1 MKDILI
7 LTMVVLSLTSCNSRT
22 RNEYDTFVEM
32 SNKSEN
38 IKEICGYK
46 IGDSYN
52 TVQSKCKSDGYEV
65 TNTIETIN
73 DIIPDYVYKK
83 DMPDWSFLLAEKNGK
98 CKYVFEFY
106 KRKLCLIL
114 IKDDVKLIDNIMRDN
129 GLGIIEDSLC
139 LVCKNYPKNL
149 IHNLVGADYDYIV
162 HCYANNFVLLGCSI
176 YNGELSDV
184 IETSDDVICVSRT
197 YIDVLSN
204 NVMAQKKELGK
215 KIFGNGNSTN
225 GSNNSQKRDRGTMDD
240 NDREYWESVNREE
253 HLRKIGMDD
262 AADLEHKARIR
273 YLEGGGYHSKDG
285 GSQVHFQG
293 SKEQEEQLR
302 QMDEMGW

>member
-1 MKDILI
+1 M
-7 LTMVVLSLTSCNSRT
+7 LSLASCNSRT
-22 RNEYDTFVEM
+22 RKEYDTFAEM
-32 SNKSEN
+32 TNKSET
-38 IKEICGYK
+38 IKGICGYK

-52 TVQSKCKSDGYEV
+52 AVQAICKSARYKV
-65 TNTIETIN
+65 TNTIETYN
-73 DIIPDYVYKK
+73 DIIPDYIYKK
-83 DMPDWSFLLAEKNGK
+83 DMPDWSFLLAEKNDK

-129 GLGIIEDSLC
+129 GLGINGDSLC
-139 LVCKNYPKNL
+139 FVCKNYSRNL
-149 IHNLVGADYDYIV
+149 VHNLVGADYDYIV
-162 HCYANNFVLLGCSI
+162 RCYANNSILLGCTI

-184 IETSDDVICVSRT
+184 IDTSDDVICVSRT

-204 NVMAQKKELGK
+204 NVMAQKKEFDK
-215 KIFGNGNSTN
+215 KLFGNGNSTN
-225 GSNNSQKRDRGTMDD
+225 NSKKRGRGTMDD
-240 NDREYWESVNREE
+240 GDEEYWESLSRED

-262 AADLEHKARIR
+262 AADLERRERRR
-273 YLEGGGYHSKDG
+273 YINGGGYHSKDG
-285 GSQVHFQG
+285 GRQVHFQG